1 MILLRISCP
10 PTFRKGMQSVFGVQM
25 REVGK
30 VAGYVVN
37 TERRTAEYVAVKE
50 LVVKELSD
58 SSFLGAFV

>member
-1 MILLRISCP
+1 
-10 PTFRKGMQSVFGVQM
+10 MQSVFGVQM